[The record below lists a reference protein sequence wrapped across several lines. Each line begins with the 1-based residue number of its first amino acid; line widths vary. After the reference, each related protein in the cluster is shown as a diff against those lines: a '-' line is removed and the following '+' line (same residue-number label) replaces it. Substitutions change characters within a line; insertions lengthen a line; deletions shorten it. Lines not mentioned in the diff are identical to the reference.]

1 MHAIYR
7 IHSSEAAI
15 AARVEALAIE
25 QSVECPPGAVR
36 DARVRDEVAG
46 RVLAS
51 EIAGNDLFNVRVAL
65 TLETVSDDAA
75 RLLNMLFGNS
85 SLQPDVELIGVEW
98 PDGSPAL
105 PGPRFGVARMRA
117 RTGVVRSA
125 RLFGAQAAGIEYRD
139 AGRSGVPHGVCGP
152 RRDQGQARPRRS
164 VQRAPRGTG
173 AGNAARD
180 RPQLPDG
187 ADRAALRADPAVA
200 AFIRV

>member
-51 EIAGNDLFNVRVAL
+51 EIAGNDRFNVRVAL

-152 RRDQGQARPRRS
+152 RRDQGRARPRRFS
-164 VQRAPRGTG
+164 SAPVEERVPAMPRVTG
-173 AGNAARD
+173 RSCPMK
-180 RPQLPDG
+180 RT
-187 ADRAALRADPAVA
+187 RAALRADPDVA